1 MASSRAPSPPSSRTR
16 TWASPTILPNFTR
29 CAGKHEAGFGVAL
42 AEGADAFD
50 QIHQL
55 AVSHR
60 RRRGPPS
67 MSRPAASAMLAVVA
81 AEISKQIML
90 QCSKALLT
98 DRQPCCHRMA
108 AALDEQPLRHRGAN
122 CGAEIDTRNR
132 AQRACA
138 IARPGAAR
146 LPRDD
151 AGGPAKALDQATGN
165 ETDDTFVPGLRG
177 DNDDRTRWIVG

>member
-1 MASSRAPSPPSSRTR
+1 
-16 TWASPTILPNFTR
+16 
-29 CAGKHEAGFGVAL
+29 
-42 AEGADAFD
+42 
-50 QIHQL
+50 
-55 AVSHR
+55 
-60 RRRGPPS
+60 
-67 MSRPAASAMLAVVA
+67 
-81 AEISKQIML
+81 ML

-98 DRQPCCHRMA
+98 DRQPCRHRMA
-108 AALDEQPLRHRGAN
+108 AALEEQPLRHRGAN

-151 AGGPAKALDQATGN
+151 AGGPAEALDQAAGD